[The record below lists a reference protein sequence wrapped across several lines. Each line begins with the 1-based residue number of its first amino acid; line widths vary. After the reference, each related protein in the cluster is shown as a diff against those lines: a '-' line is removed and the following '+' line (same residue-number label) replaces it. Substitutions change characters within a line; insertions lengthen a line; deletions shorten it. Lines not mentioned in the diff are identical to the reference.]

1 MDTPNKCRIMT
12 INEAK
17 DLVSQLFDSKVI
29 ANNRS
34 TKKGS
39 AASAVAETMEMHVY
53 KTMEK
58 KYGLRSLAAEHT
70 GALLTSVQK
79 YCQQDNGILV
89 FMKIFSNEVEEE
101 FREVQTELSGSIAD
115 LLRVQIMSKYPSK
128 DQQGINALLGERMSG
143 ILPEEEWTDIV
154 NYLYNSSD
162 SKILN
167 SKLRAIC
174 GGSRDGD
181 KAEMKKYGYLRSNT
195 KFKKDS
201 SKKLMIAYE
210 DFVKCILDFQL
221 ETHQKFLSRFVAAF
235 RQVDINLDGVINPE
249 EFHDLF
255 L

>member
-1 MDTPNKCRIMT
+1 
-12 INEAK
+12 
-17 DLVSQLFDSKVI
+17 
-29 ANNRS
+29 
-34 TKKGS
+34 
-39 AASAVAETMEMHVY
+39 
-53 KTMEK
+53 
-58 KYGLRSLAAEHT
+58 
-70 GALLTSVQK
+70 
-79 YCQQDNGILV
+79 
-89 FMKIFSNEVEEE
+89 
-101 FREVQTELSGSIAD
+101 
-115 LLRVQIMSKYPSK
+115 
-128 DQQGINALLGERMSG
+128 MSG

-181 KAEMKKYGYLRSNT
+181 SCYETASGSSIVESGATARKATWSKSKEQKEAEMKKYGYLRSNT

-255 L
+255 LDIRFDGIKASLLSMEQRDEAEDIFRTLLSIVDPQVHNRITFSAAASCLSRLGSIAPKQCDRLKR